1 MHHLSSDTYTVVTAG
16 LSAANTH
23 ASETVKKLAQL
34 LSIDDAEA
42 KNITMKRKNLE
53 IGNLTKEEADR
64 GVKMLRETGLSAY
77 ARGDVRTMKDK
88 TIYPND
94 PCPCGSGKKYKDCHG
109 K

>member
-1 MHHLSSDTYTVVTAG
+1 
-16 LSAANTH
+16 
-23 ASETVKKLAQL
+23 
-34 LSIDDAEA
+34 
-42 KNITMKRKNLE
+42 MKRKDLE

-64 GVKMLRETGLSAY
+64 WVKMLRKTGLSAY

-94 PCPCGSGKKYKDCHG
+94 ACPCGSGKKYKDCHG